1 MRVKNKFIFKYL
13 VFFIFFSL
21 IYFGNNLEVKA
32 VREGGG
38 STVTTNALE
47 KENAVNLQS
56 SGEREIIDGITA
68 YELGRFHYGQTEKM
82 AKYISQYERVTGQTV
97 ESDQNAF
104 LDYCVN
110 TLNLQMSTELICYP
124 VWILLFAFAKSR
136 TKTLDLFFYEKYNP
150 RTVS

>member
-1 MRVKNKFIFKYL
+1 MFIKNKKTFFKYL

-32 VREGGG
+32 AGGG
-38 STVTTNALE
+38 FVVDTTSVE
-47 KENAVNLQS
+47 KVNVGDLQAS
-56 SGEREIIDGITA
+56 SERKIIDYQTS
-68 YELGRFHYGQTEKM
+68 YSLGRFHYGQTEKM

-104 LDYCVN
+104 LTYCE
-110 TLNLQMSTELICYP
+110 TELNLQLGVELICFP